1 MNNNFEQKNISGD
14 NKIIFVSKGDY
25 IDQSKQIRE
34 SYKENNRQQ
43 LFSNIIAVL
52 GVVVALLALILK

>member
-25 IDQSKQIRE
+25 IDQSEQIRE

-52 GVVVALLALILK
+52 MFVVALLALILK